1 MIVDSQCVTS
11 WHARPVSFVSLMTLY
26 ESNYIRLRRLA
37 GDVRALSGALRSH
50 APGECDLHLTIVEHC
65 RYTSILR
72 LTYLFD
78 ESADVIADPDLTLR
92 VYHDAR
98 LAEASACGQ
107 WVCHPG
113 LRRIRSTL
121 SVALGERWLRNM
133 MLNKWLDYCTDRG
146 HDFVR
151 HAASCAA

>member
-1 MIVDSQCVTS
+1 MIVDSHCVTS

-37 GDVRALSGALRSH
+37 GDVRVLSGSLLSK
-50 APGECDLHLTIVEHC
+50 APRECDLHLTVVEHS

-72 LTYLFD
+72 LTYLFQD
-78 ESADVIADPDLTLR
+78 TAGSVADPDLELR

-98 LAEASACGQ
+98 LTEASGCGR
-107 WVCHPG
+107 WVMHPG
-113 LRRIRSTL
+113 LRQIRSTL
-121 SVALGERWLRNM
+121 SAALGERWLRNM

-146 HDFVR
+146 HDF
-151 HAASCAA
+151 AARSTRVA

>member
-37 GDVRALSGALRSH
+37 GDVRMLSGRLLSS
-50 APGECDLHLTIVEHC
+50 APRECDLHLTVVEHS

-72 LTYLFD
+72 LTYLFQD
-78 ESADVIADPDLTLR
+78 ASGPVADPDLELR

-98 LAEASACGQ
+98 LAEASGCG
-107 WVCHPG
+107 
-113 LRRIRSTL
+113 R
-121 SVALGERWLRNM
+121 GERWLRNM
-133 MLNKWLDYCTDRG
+133 MLNKWLDYCTDCG
-146 HDFVR
+146 HDFAVR
-151 HAASCAA
+151 STRVA